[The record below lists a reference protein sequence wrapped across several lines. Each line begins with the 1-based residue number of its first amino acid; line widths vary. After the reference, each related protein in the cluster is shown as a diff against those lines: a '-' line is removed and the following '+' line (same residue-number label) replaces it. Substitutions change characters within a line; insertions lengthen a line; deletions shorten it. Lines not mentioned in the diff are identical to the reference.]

1 MTRSTLSLSVG
12 GFTRRLTEL
21 KKSQSCDGE
30 DGAVILYPGISRT
43 RERRDRAKTKP
54 HRRKG
59 DTREVISGGWRIITN
74 NEAQESVKVL
84 SPCEILGHLKY
95 YLLLGL
101 EQRRKSITQ

>member
-43 RERRDRAKTKP
+43 RERRDRGKTKH

-59 DTREVISGGWRIITN
+59 DTRED
-74 NEAQESVKVL
+74 K
-84 SPCEILGHLKY
+84 
-95 YLLLGL
+95 
-101 EQRRKSITQ
+101 

>member
-59 DTREVISGGWRIITN
+59 DTREVISGGWPIITS
-74 NEAQESVKVL
+74 NEAQESVKVFYHRVR
-84 SPCEILGHLKY
+84 S
-95 YLLLGL
+95 
-101 EQRRKSITQ
+101 